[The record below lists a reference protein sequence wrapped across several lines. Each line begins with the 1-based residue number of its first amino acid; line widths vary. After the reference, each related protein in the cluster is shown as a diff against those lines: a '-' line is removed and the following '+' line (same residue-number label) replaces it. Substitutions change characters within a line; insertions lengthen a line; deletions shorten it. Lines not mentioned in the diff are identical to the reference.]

1 MLAGTCATTEAT
13 AADDVGVVAAVEV
26 EELLLELELLDP
38 HPATANPVTP
48 HTAMPSN
55 PALRRIK

>member
-13 AADDVGVVAAVEV
+13 AADDVGVVAAVEL
-26 EELLLELELLDP
+26 EALLLDFELLDP
-38 HPATANPVTP
+38 HPATAIAISP
-48 HTAMPSN
+48 HTTMPSN